1 MSTHTDSRP
10 KRPHPNLTHL
20 GHGALLIAA
29 LMALLGLAAALQ
41 PSLSYAD
48 QMTVFSCHGPAG
60 EAVGHDGWTIERLG
74 VAFMT
79 AVDTCANEGSG
90 GLELVLGSNPAG
102 YGEDG
107 IQWNFDAP
115 AWASIA
121 SYELHIAGSYALPAD
136 GGGDGQA
143 FVDASD
149 ESDPVYDYRNLGGG
163 SWGPSVVTRTP
174 PAPVS
179 WIATNASCDDAS
191 GDCPANTK
199 ISRLEITAARIVLD
213 DSTIPTVSDLAGALV
228 SGSPQTGESEVSFEA
243 TDTGPG
249 VYAAYLVVDGEPQPA
264 SLLDSNNGW
273 CESLGQTSDGTR
285 SFAHPDPCA
294 PSLSTSLTLN
304 TAQLTDGT
312 HTVKLIVE
320 DAAGDPTIGWNG
332 TITTDNTP
340 ANSTGTTT
348 GSTPGAG
355 AAAPTPNGTPA
366 SESAT
371 LQLNGLTALTRSY
384 ARRAFTLTGRLTT
397 SQSQPIADATLEVL
411 QQIQGTGTLTL
422 IRHASTSATGTF
434 TIPVPAGPSRI
445 IEVAYRALSTDS
457 TYAASARVRE
467 SVKAGVKLNIT
478 PHATGS
484 TGKIILTGR
493 VQGPIPPQGAIV
505 ELLVHYRGHWEPFRD
520 PHTNSHG
527 YFKAVYQFQGDV
539 GRFPFQAEI
548 PTGQANLPYTRGYSN
563 IADIHTT

>member
-1 MSTHTDSRP
+1 MSTHTDTRAEH
-10 KRPHPNLTHL
+10 RHPNRTHL
-20 GHGALLIAA
+20 ARGVLLLVA

-41 PSLSYAD
+41 PSVGYAD

-79 AVDTCANEGSG
+79 AVDTCANEGAG
-90 GLELVLGSNPAG
+90 GLELVLGSNPSG

-163 SWGPSVVTRTP
+163 SWGPTVITRTP

-199 ISRLEITAARIVLD
+199 ISRLEITAARIVLN

-228 SGSPQTGESEVSFEA
+228 SGSPQTGESEVSFDA
-243 TDTGPG
+243 ADTGPG
-249 VYAAYLVVDGEPQPA
+249 VYAAYLVIDGEPQPA

-273 CESLGQTSDGTR
+273 CENLGQTNDGTR

-320 DAAGDPTIGWNG
+320 DAAGDTTIGWNG
-332 TITTDNTP
+332 TITTENTP
-340 ANSTGTTT
+340 ANSTGATT
-348 GSTPGAG
+348 GSPPGAG
-355 AAAPTPNGTPA
+355 ATAPTPNGTPA

-384 ARRAFTLTGRLTT
+384 AKRAFTLTGRLTT

-411 QQIQGTGTLTL
+411 QQIQGASTLTL
-422 IRHASTSATGTF
+422 IRHATTSSAGTF
-434 TIPVPAGPSRI
+434 TIPIPAGPSRTI
-445 IEVAYRALSTDS
+445 VVAYRALSTDS
-457 TYAASARVRE
+457 TYAASAHMRE
-467 SVKAGVKLNIT
+467 NVKAGVQLNIT
-478 PHATGS
+478 QHTTSPTGTIRLS
-484 TGKIILTGR
+484 GR
-493 VQGPIPPQGAIV
+493 VQGPIPPQGTLV
-505 ELLVHYRGHWEPFRD
+505 ELLVHYRGHWEPLRK
-520 PHTNSHG
+520 PRTNRNG
-527 YFKAVYQFQGDV
+527 YFKALYQFQGAV
-539 GRFPFQAEI
+539 GRFPFLAEV
-548 PTGQANLPYTRGYSN
+548 PLGQASFPYTRGYSN
-563 IADIHTT
+563 IVNIHTT